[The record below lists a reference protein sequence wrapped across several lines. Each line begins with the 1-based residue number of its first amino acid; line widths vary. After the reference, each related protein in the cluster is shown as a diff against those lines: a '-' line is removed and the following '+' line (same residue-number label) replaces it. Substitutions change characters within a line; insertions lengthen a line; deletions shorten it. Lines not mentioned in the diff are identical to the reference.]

1 MVQTAKIRKCK
12 TIIGIDR
19 IPSRIQLAK
28 ELGAT
33 HTIDTSP
40 VGFNVRK
47 AICDIYPTGVDCV
60 IDTTGTPAIIEDGL
74 RALRKR
80 GKLVLIGVPPMQYE
94 LSISAIQQINVCLP
108 LRDWT

>member
-1 MVQTAKIRKCK
+1 MQTAKIRKCK

-28 ELGAT
+28 DLGAT

-40 VGFNVRK
+40 VGFNVHK

-108 LRDWT
+108 QRDWT